1 MIKNM
6 MLWLGLVCG
15 MTAVLPAQG
24 GRVAGDGPKEWPAN
38 PAKHVITIARV
49 AEDETGKKMIA
60 AAEAAPSD
68 TGVWWMTEDGNPVF
82 THGLKTPYAITNE
95 ALDYYTGLIKE
106 YQKKTWKAYS
116 EPRSSL
122 EYKPVVA
129 RHETFTLKGKDYKN
143 VIMVKMTL
151 KFSVAYVS
159 GDGGMDFLKTRTVV
173 LDEKAQVLAI
183 DGDANERFPEWMH

>member
-15 MTAVLPAQG
+15 ATALLPAQG
-24 GRVAGDGPKEWPAN
+24 DQLPGSAPKEWPPN
-38 PAKHVITIARV
+38 PAKHAITIAHN

-68 TGVWWMTEDGNPVF
+68 TGVWWMTEDGKPVF
-82 THGLKTPYAITNE
+82 THGLKTPYAITND

-106 YQKKTWKAYS
+106 YQKKTWKGYS

-129 RHETFTLKGKDYKN
+129 RHETFTLKGKEFRK
-143 VIMVKMTL
+143 VFVVKMTL
-151 KFSVAYVS
+151 KFSIAYVS
-159 GDGGMDFLKTRTVV
+159 GDGGADWSKTRTVV
-173 LDEKAQVLAI
+173 LDEKAQVLAV

>member
-15 MTAVLPAQG
+15 LIAVLPAQG
-24 GRVAGDGPKEWPAN
+24 GRVAGDGPKDWPAN
-38 PAKHVITIARV
+38 PAKHVITITRD
-49 AEDETGKKMIA
+49 AEHETGKKMIA

-68 TGVWWMTEDGNPVF
+68 TGVWWMTEDGKPVF

-95 ALDYYTGLIKE
+95 ALDYYTALIKE
-106 YQKKTWKAYS
+106 YQTKTWKGYS

-122 EYKPVVA
+122 EYKSLVE
-129 RHETFTLKGKDYKN
+129 RHDTFTLKGKDYKN
-143 VIMVKMTL
+143 VFVVKMTL
-151 KFSVAYVS
+151 KFSIAFVS
-159 GDGGMDFLKTRTVV
+159 GDGGADWSKTRTVV
-173 LDEKAQVLAI
+173 LDEKAQVLAV